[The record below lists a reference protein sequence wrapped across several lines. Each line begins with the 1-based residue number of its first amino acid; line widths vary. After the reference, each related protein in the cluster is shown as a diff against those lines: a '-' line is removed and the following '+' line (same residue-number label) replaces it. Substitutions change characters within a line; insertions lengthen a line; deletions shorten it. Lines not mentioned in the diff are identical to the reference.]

1 MHLYLVAA
9 GPAESDRRA
18 GAVARG
24 AGRVTRLSREAEP
37 GTELDLSPLY
47 SVHVYMC
54 TVELHLGVRS
64 AVRLLLPP
72 IFPVSVTP
80 AEVRF
85 Q

>member
-1 MHLYLVAA
+1 MHLNLVAA
-9 GPAESDRRA
+9 GPAEADRSA
-18 GAVARG
+18 GAVAGG
-24 AGRVTRLSREAEP
+24 AGRVARLACVAEP
-37 GTELDLSPLY
+37 ATEL
-47 SVHVYMC
+47 VYVLCTVYTC